1 MFLRW
6 LAHTCA
12 VWAAPSPETWWM
24 SDLTPWLLVAEGI
37 SQTFRRC
44 VPRCSGCT
52 FDAVWRFEVC
62 SKQHTQKKAN
72 HIYVDEK
79 VSDCA
84 NLSRKKYENNAILRD
99 SSLLSS
105 SSLFSALLF
114 PSQVYCALYSS
125 LFYRPLFHS
134 SLLHSTLLH
143 SALLHSTLTHLF
155 STQPIPSL
163 VSISWLLSAL
173 SLDFL
178 LVCDTESRL
187 LNFFWTWH
195 GPDIELALAAR
206 LLSGCC

>member
-134 SLLHSTLLH
+134 SPFYSSPLCPTPLHSHSSLLYSAHPFSSVHILTLIR
-143 SALLHSTLTHLF
+143 SF
-155 STQPIPSL
+155 
-163 VSISWLLSAL
+163 SWLLTC
-173 SLDFL
+173 
-178 LVCDTESRL
+178 V
-187 LNFFWTWH
+187 WY
-195 GPDIELALAAR
+195 GV
-206 LLSGCC
+206 

>member
-1 MFLRW
+1 MTCAYLRSVGGTITRNMVNVWLDTVVASCWRHIPNIPKVRSQVFGVHLWCGLKVRGMFEATYTKKGESYLRW
-6 LAHTCA
+6 
-12 VWAAPSPETWWM
+12 
-24 SDLTPWLLVAEGI
+24 
-37 SQTFRRC
+37 R
-44 VPRCSGCT
+44 
-52 FDAVWRFEVC
+52 
-62 SKQHTQKKAN
+62 
-72 HIYVDEK
+72 K